1 MRRRGARKE
10 DHTMSADDL
19 LYSHSSSAVAITPWH
34 RLGHKAVLRLACGDT
49 GAACHSRSCRRRDPL
64 WPKVICYGLR

>member
-19 LYSHSSSAVAITPWH
+19 LYSYSNNAVAITPKH
-34 RLGHKAVLRLACGDT
+34 RLGREAVLRLARIDT
-49 GAACHSRSCRRRDPL
+49 GAACHSRSCRKRDLL
-64 WPKVICYGLR
+64 WLHVNFR

>member
-19 LYSHSSSAVAITPWH
+19 LYSHSNSAVAITPWH
-34 RLGHKAVLRLACGDT
+34 RSGYKGVLRLTREDT
-49 GAACHSRSCRRRDPL
+49 GAECHSRSCRKRDLL